1 MITMITS
8 PSGYYFSSDVPDVKW
23 SMTGDHAYVAIYI
36 DDDETHMFGETLFP
50 DRAGTVTMSD
60 MGGLLLPYAK
70 SRMTIA
76 VRIELREEDKEFG
89 TMGERE
95 LSFNVVYCAAD
106 VGTTASDFWGRHFLT
121 LLDGPKV
128 TAEGRLEYVHYID
141 PEGEATPR
149 VTAAYGDGSTA
160 EFAPEAVGDN
170 ACKTLD
176 VSPGLFKKEGKLL
189 VGYTVSAGDRRQAF
203 EMDLSTP
210 DCAPVLIFVNSFGCD
225 ELVYCTGTH
234 KVAPKYERSSAYVD
248 GLKRNYQIEET
259 REFTADTGV
268 LNFAMANWLDDLFRS
283 DSVRVVNFYDGEATV
298 GKEVTITESKS
309 EYTNDEDELP
319 RFSITYQYAQKN
331 HNVMDLRR
339 GGRIFDNTFDYTFE

>member
-1 MITMITS
+1 MITS

-23 SMTGDHAYVAIYI
+23 SMAGNHAYVAIFI
-36 DDDETHMFGETLFP
+36 DDDAASMFGETLFP
-50 DRAGTVTMSD
+50 GKDGTITMTD
-60 MGGLLLPYAK
+60 MSGLLAPYAK

-76 VRIELREEDKEFG
+76 VRVKIREEDAEFE
-89 TMGERE
+89 TVSEKE

-106 VGTTASDFWGRHFLT
+106 VGTTAADFWGRHFLT
-121 LLDGPKV
+121 LLDGAKI

-141 PEGEATPR
+141 PDGEDTPQ
-149 VTAAYGDGSTA
+149 VTATYGDGTT
-160 EFAPEAVGDN
+160 ETFTPETVGDN

-176 VSPGLFKKEGKLL
+176 VSPGLFKREGKLL
-189 VGYTVSAGDRRQAF
+189 VGYTVTVGERRQEF
-203 EMDLSTP
+203 EMDLMMP

-234 KVAPKYERSSAYVD
+234 KVAPKYERSSAYVE

-268 LNFAMANWLDDLFRS
+268 LNFPMANWLDDLFRS
-283 DSVRVVNFYDGEATV
+283 ECVRVVNFYDGEATV
-298 GKEVTITESKS
+298 GKEVTVTDSKS